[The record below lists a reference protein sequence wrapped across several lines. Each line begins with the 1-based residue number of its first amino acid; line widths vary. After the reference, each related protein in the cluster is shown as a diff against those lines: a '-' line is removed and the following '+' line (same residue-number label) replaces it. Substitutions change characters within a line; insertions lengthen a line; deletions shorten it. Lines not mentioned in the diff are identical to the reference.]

1 MLNKLTK
8 IHTIGKVVGSNSIK
22 SLIHNELQRFEL
34 LLKNLYKKKLVV
46 AQIFSKPDKHWGFGN
61 YYLLLALYVFVL
73 NRN

>member
-8 IHTIGKVVGSNSIK
+8 IYIIGKVVGSNSIK

-46 AQIFSKPDKHWGFGN
+46 AQIF
-61 YYLLLALYVFVL
+61 
-73 NRN
+73 